1 MLILSNSE
9 NLRLQNSG
17 GIYHT
22 LQCNVLMV
30 EYRGYGLS
38 TGAPTEK
45 GMALDARA
53 AVDYLFTRH
62 DLDHAQIIL
71 FGRSLG
77 NKTF

>member
-1 MLILSNSE
+1 
-9 NLRLQNSG
+9 
-17 GIYHT
+17 
-22 LQCNVLMV
+22 MV

-45 GMALDARA
+45 GIALDARA

-62 DLDHAQIIL
+62 DLDHGQIIL

-77 NKTF
+77 ICSLTKKIFN